1 MQSKVKKLL
10 ADLEKEASTPVE
22 KFIVSSSN
30 IQRSVFPLESVKRY
44 VEEVAW
50 LVYLFI
56 YFLVVLN
63 VYMYGYF
70 EYDDD

>member
-30 IQRSVFPLESVKRY
+30 IQRSVFPLESVKRC

-50 LVYLFI
+50 LVYLYI

-63 VYMYGYF
+63 VYLYGYF
-70 EYDDD
+70 M